1 MKIKIDNFEGPL
13 DLLLQLIEKE
23 ELDITQISLLKVTE
37 QYIAYLNQI
46 KEDKPDKLADFLLVA
61 AKLLYIKSKALLPEF
76 ADDEEEDIDLAEQLK
91 MYKKFVEA
99 GQYIEEMFYSA
110 SYAYGRPQLRI
121 RFNYIY
127 QPPKSLTVDKL
138 HEEFKSILTGLRAF
152 KILPR
157 KTIQRVISIKEKIN
171 HILRLLSRRE
181 RLLFSEL
188 ANQTKDK
195 TETVVSFL
203 GLLELTKQRR
213 VVIHQ
218 QELFGEII
226 IKKAE

>member
-1 MKIKIDNFEGPL
+1 MQIKIDNFEGPL

-37 QYIAYLNQI
+37 QYMAYLDQI
-46 KEDKPDKLADFLLVA
+46 KGDKPDRLADFLLVA

-76 ADDEEEDIDLAEQLK
+76 MEEEEEGIDLAEQLR

-99 GQYIEEMFYSA
+99 GQYIGEMFYSA
-110 SYAYGRPQLRI
+110 AHAYGRPQLKI
-121 RFNYIY
+121 KFNYIY
-127 QPPKSLTVDKL
+127 QPPKSLTVHKL
-138 HEEFKSILTGLRAF
+138 YEEYKFILKNLKAF

-171 HILRLLSRRE
+171 HILRLLNRRE

-188 ANQTKDK
+188 ANQAKDK

-213 VVIHQ
+213 VIICQ